1 MADTGRDL
9 SFCIIIGC
17 KGNVD
22 KYKPLHGFAVDLSA
36 VFDEETLL
44 ADWT

>member
-1 MADTGRDL
+1 MTIHVL
-9 SFCIIIGC
+9 FFIIIGC

-22 KYKPLHGFAVDLSA
+22 KYKPLNGFAVDLSA

-44 ADWT
+44 ANRT